1 MIRLVTVSGPD
12 AGSLARELSQYL
24 LGNDWA
30 VTLDADGT
38 RTMSSPSAHPKGSVT
53 LRVRKAAA
61 PSADARQWLAGL
73 ALAGLLARNG
83 TVDVDR
89 APAEAVRAA
98 DGVLAELAKE
108 QA

>member
-1 MIRLVTVSGPD
+1 MTRLVTVSGPD
-12 AGSLARELSQYL
+12 ADSLAARIAQYL
-24 LGNDWA
+24 LADHTVTIDTSVQRQTIGDKPAA
-30 VTLDADGT
+30 VT
-38 RTMSSPSAHPKGSVT
+38 V
-53 LRVRKAAA
+53 RVRKVAA

-98 DGVLAELAKE
+98 DGVLAELMKE
-108 QA
+108 QP